1 MKQLIFGIALTICS
15 SAALAED
22 LVVAVASNFLTTLQQ
37 LAPDFENQS
46 GHKVK
51 VVSGS
56 TGKLYAQIKAGAPFD
71 VFLAARGKEVQ
82 LLEQDGLVQSGS
94 RITYARGRLVLW
106 STTNPNVAVDG
117 AAAMKSGELSVLAMA
132 NPAVAPFGV
141 AAVEAL
147 HSHGIDAPYR
157 FRVVR
162 AEDVAQAFLYANS
175 KNVDAAFVA
184 ESQIVAAQSQIS
196 GYMWRVPASDYQ
208 PIEQQAGV
216 VARSKNKMLAY
227 AFLQYL
233 QSAKTKQRLQ
243 SLGYD
248 VAK

>member
-1 MKQLIFGIALTICS
+1 MKRLLIGIAVTFCS
-15 SAALAED
+15 GIAMAED

-37 LAPDFENQS
+37 LTPEFEMQS

-51 VVSGS
+51 LVSGS
-56 TGKLYAQIKAGAPFD
+56 TGKLYAQITAGAPFD

-82 LLEQDGLVQSGS
+82 ILEQNGQVQAGS

-106 STTNPNVAVDG
+106 STTNPRVAVDG
-117 AAAMKSGELSVLAMA
+117 ISALKGGELAVIAMA
-132 NPAVAPFGV
+132 NPAVAPFGI
-141 AAVEAL
+141 AAVETL
-147 HSHGIDAPYR
+147 HSQGIDPPYR

-184 ESQIVAAQSQIS
+184 ESQIVSARDKIS
-196 GYMWRVPASDYQ
+196 GYMWRVPANYYS

-216 VARSKNKMLAY
+216 VVRSKNKTVAI
-227 AFLQYL
+227 AFLQFM
-233 QSAKTKQRLQ
+233 QSANTKQRLRT
-243 SLGYD
+243 LGYD
-248 VAK
+248 AAE